1 MRSRFGRVFPV
12 ALSGFAASAVLVT
25 SVTWSVDELLPG
37 AAASPAGA
45 ATVAALAAG
54 TTATPDGLRVT
65 VDAVY
70 PDGHTESWSEHAEHA
85 EPAEAT
91 ALKAKKTS
99 KSSWSTNKTAGKAT
113 KSTALAA
120 TASRAQCRDSAYTL
134 AGWRV
139 NGNLRWY
146 YNASGA
152 PSTVSRT
159 ALTSIRAA
167 AQTLVGAQ
175 NQCGLRAP
183 FKVAQQYRG
192 ATKLVPAVTATS
204 KSTSCGKNDNYSAVG
219 WKRMTTTAL
228 AVTCTWWTSDRK
240 VVSADIAINSRYRW
254 FTSKPA
260 RCSSTFDL
268 RSVLTHEWGH
278 AYGLNHVSPTTH
290 GTQVMASTIKA
301 CASLNTLG
309 AGDYTAMRKLYG
321 VR

>member
-1 MRSRFGRVFPV
+1 MFPV

-25 SVTWSVDELLPG
+25 SVAWSVDELLPG
-37 AAASPAGA
+37 AAASPAGTG
-45 ATVAALAAG
+45 TVAAFAAG
-54 TTATPDGLRVT
+54 AASDTDGLRVT
-65 VDAVY
+65 VDAFY
-70 PDGHTESWSEHAEHA
+70 PDGHTESWSEHAGHA
-85 EPAEAT
+85 EPVEAAEAA
-91 ALKAKKTS
+91 ALKKAKKTS
-99 KSSWSTNKTAGKAT
+99 WGTKKTAGKAT
-113 KSTALAA
+113 KSKALAA
-120 TASRAQCRDSAYTL
+120 TASRAQCRDGAYTL

-159 ALTSIRAA
+159 ALTSIKAA

-175 NQCGLRAP
+175 NQCGLRGP

-204 KSTSCGKNDNYSAVG
+204 KSTSCGKNDNYSTVG
-219 WKRMTTTAL
+219 WKRMTTSAL

-240 VVSADIAINSRYRW
+240 VVSADIAINSKYRW

-290 GTQVMASTIKA
+290 GTQVMASTIKS
-301 CASLNTLG
+301 CTSVNTLG
-309 AGDYTAMRKLYG
+309 AGDYSAMRKLYG
-321 VR
+321 LR